1 METKHKTDR
10 NETRPQT
17 VIAGLTRNLLSERV
31 SSSRTGDGGCFSAMT
46 VKGVK
51 VVIPCLV
58 SQVSKS
64 RVNKQFNS

>member
-17 VIAGLTRNLLSERV
+17 VIAGLTRNLPSERV

-46 VKGVK
+46 VKSVK
-51 VVIPCLV
+51 VVNLSPV
-58 SQVSKS
+58 YRVSKS